1 MGQRRRHERSGPRH
15 LAAHRRLPVLVG
27 TAALAALGFSLV
39 APSAQAVDG
48 GQDANRQAALVL
60 AAESQ
65 DQAASRGLVRSD
77 DTTDQSAQAASAV
90 AQSQARAHT
99 LAEVAA
105 QQAAAAAAQGAGA
118 PAATPSPAPAPAF
131 PATADGYRAY
141 ARSKVGAA
149 EFSCLNPLWTKESG
163 WRATAKNPSS
173 TAYGIA
179 QLLDSTW
186 RYTGVAKTSD
196 GFRQVDAGLAYL
208 GAAYGSPCAA
218 WSHEKSKG
226 WY

>member
-1 MGQRRRHERSGPRH
+1 MGERRRHERSGPRH
-15 LAAHRRLPVLVG
+15 ISPTGRLTFLVG
-27 TAALAALGFSLV
+27 TAALGAIGFSVL
-39 APSAQAVDG
+39 APSANADG
-48 GQDANRQAALVL
+48 APGGVANRQAALVL

-65 DQAASRGLVRSD
+65 DSTASGGATRTD
-77 DTTDQSAQAASAV
+77 DTTDQSAQAAAAV

-99 LAEVAA
+99 LAEAA
-105 QQAAAAAAQGAGA
+105 AAEQTAQAAAG
-118 PAATPSPAPAPAF
+118 TPSAAPAPAPAF

-149 EFSCLNPLWTKESG
+149 QFSCLNPLWTKESG

-179 QLLDSTW
+179 QLLDATW
-186 RYTGVAKTSD
+186 RYTGVGKTSD

-208 GAAYGSPCAA
+208 AAAYGSPCAA
-218 WSHEKSKG
+218 WSHEKSHG